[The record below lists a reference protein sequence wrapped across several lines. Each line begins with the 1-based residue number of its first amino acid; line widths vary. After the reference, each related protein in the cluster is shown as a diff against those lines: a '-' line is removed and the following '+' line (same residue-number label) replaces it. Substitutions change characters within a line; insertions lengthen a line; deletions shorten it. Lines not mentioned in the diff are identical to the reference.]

1 MGRKWGTKGGLKAT
15 LVNNDWCTNENLS
28 NALQKPLQR
37 LAAQYLTTIKTND
50 GRVSD
55 QVAHF
60 HLSNGAIMERLNW
73 MGDTSEKGIKQ
84 SAGLMINYLY
94 NLDRIEDNHEAYS
107 GSRQVKTSSSINN
120 ILKG

>member
-1 MGRKWGTKGGLKAT
+1 M
-15 LVNNDWCTNENLS
+15 C
-28 NALQKPLQR
+28 NALKKPLLR
-37 LAAQYLTTIKTND
+37 LAAQYLTATKVKN
-50 GRVSD
+50 GRVLD

-73 MGDTSEKGIKQ
+73 MGDTSKKGIKQ
-84 SAGLMINYLY
+84 SVGLMINYLY

-107 GSRQVKTSSSINN
+107 GLHQVKVASSINN